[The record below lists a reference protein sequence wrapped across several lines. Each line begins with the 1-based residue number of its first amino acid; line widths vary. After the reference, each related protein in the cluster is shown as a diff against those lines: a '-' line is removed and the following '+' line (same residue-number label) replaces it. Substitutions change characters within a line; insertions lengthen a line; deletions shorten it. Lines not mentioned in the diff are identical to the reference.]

1 MSEPSNQKLLLA
13 MTCAFGVVLVLVGFG
28 RQKGRTLE
36 RQAYKSNSITVASPV
51 EPVQSQ
57 VPTTTSPPKQANF
70 ASSRPLAQPESSWA
84 QENVVDNYFDSSPLA
99 SDVSLRAASQHPIAR
114 KYDQIRQQI
123 NTYESPSART
133 NVVPNRPT
141 KQFTNF
147 SNIAQ
152 TVATSEVWPD
162 SQTDLRSRLPR
173 RDLSTAHSPAASH
186 LSTAH
191 GIHGLPTTRYAGLGN
206 ADQVVATQP
215 TNKQTS
221 TVRQSVYEAKPS
233 NAVSPSIRTDK
244 QVRKANWAEIEISPT
259 DVLKPAYQLRQPTV
273 LPPQH
278 ATPQME
284 AKARE
289 QLRYGQSLARRR
301 AFFAARE
308 EFVRTLL
315 MIANSYNTDANGS
328 AYTASLT
335 QALVALDEASDFLNF
350 PRNSNSTLLQ
360 QKILSHNSRLLSVED
375 IETVTPLKAIAVY
388 NNFAQTQLE
397 QAIGYSSIGSEALH
411 ALGKLESLAPQ
422 ADSSRGRNNE
432 TKTLVFYQA
441 AFNINPAN
449 SDCANDL
456 GVLLYDMGRL
466 QESMHALQAARRTTP
481 SEAIWKNLA
490 LVHNQL
496 AAIASTHEERVRQAS
511 LANSAIQQA
520 KILSNKPVSDLPND
534 DQWATLAEFQ
544 ENAAFPNIATQ
555 NAANPA
561 AGRTPE
567 QGVSKSA
574 KLKQKL
580 KEWF

>member
-13 MTCAFGVVLVLVGFG
+13 MTCAFGVVLVLIGFS
-28 RQKGRTLE
+28 RPKGRSLE
-36 RQAYKSNSITVASPV
+36 RRTYKSNSIAVARPV
-51 EPVQSQ
+51 EPVPSQ
-57 VPTTTSPPKQANF
+57 APTIIPHPKPTNF
-70 ASSRPLAQPESSWA
+70 ASSRLLAQPESSWA
-84 QENVVDNYFDSSPLA
+84 KDEVATNYFNSSPLA
-99 SDVSLRAASQHPIAR
+99 SDLPSRAISQHPIAR
-114 KYDQIRQQI
+114 KYDQVRQQI
-123 NTYESPSART
+123 NRSQSQSARP
-133 NVVPNRPT
+133 NVIPNRPT
-141 KQFTNF
+141 KQFTNVTNF
-147 SNIAQ
+147 DNVAQ
-152 TVATSEVWPD
+152 TATTNEAWPERQANHG
-162 SQTDLRSRLPR
+162 SKLPR
-173 RDLSTAHSPAASH
+173 RDLSTAHN
-186 LSTAH
+186 T
-191 GIHGLPTTRYAGLGN
+191 HGLPTTHYAGLGN
-206 ADQVVATQP
+206 AEQVATTQP
-215 TNKQTS
+215 TNQQAS
-221 TVRQSVYEAKPS
+221 SVRQSNYEAKLS
-233 NAVSPSIRTDK
+233 GTNSQSIRTDK
-244 QVRKANWAEIEISPT
+244 QIRKANWAEIEISPT
-259 DVLKPAYQLRQPTV
+259 DVLKPTYQPRQQII
-273 LPPQH
+273 LPPQRT
-278 ATPQME
+278 TPQVE

-335 QALVALDEASDFLNF
+335 QALVALDEASDFSNF

-388 NNFAQTQLE
+388 NKFAQTQLE
-397 QAIGYSSIGSEALH
+397 QAIGFSSIGSEALH

-520 KILSNKPVSDLPND
+520 KILSNKPASDLPND

-544 ENAAFPNIATQ
+544 DNAAFPNIATQ